1 MHPTTKLN
9 VISFFSCSPV
19 VTVADHPAEQ
29 ALERIS
35 EGHTPMSNMATL
47 QTLVSDSL
55 SRRFIDCDWAKN
67 Q

>member
-9 VISFFSCSPV
+9 VISFISCSPV
-19 VTVADHPAEQ
+19 SH
-29 ALERIS
+29 ALQITQPNSIGPDVR
-35 EGHTPMSNMATL
+35 GAYPDSNMATL